1 MPRPSH
7 VRVGDSPLSAC
18 PHVTLHTYHPSFV
31 IAICSHLPLHPHGRS
46 FHAHSKLLKQP
57 QPVRA
62 CDIVSK
68 LALLHLELERDNA
81 MTAQG
86 VDDAAGRSQVEQ
98 LWCDACALLQEW
110 DCQCNPE
117 ETLVSSQF
125 GRIFIEVAR
134 RTQGNSC
141 FAPAP
146 PPSLQLSEYLHS
158 IRHISQIL
166 SLCDLLLRMC
176 SEGRV
181 KYIAHQLAL
190 LYQALVS
197 AKLPLDEAR
206 ISIEACI
213 PPALP
218 PLAQYYHSSCTS
230 PPLPPPL
237 NISLV
242 SITSS
247 AWPRQETCPSTKSTG
262 SAPSPPT
269 SLPPYRRSRL
279 SWSKGRASGGLQVS
293 VCVFDCFAV
302 RFQKLT

>member
-1 MPRPSH
+1 
-7 VRVGDSPLSAC
+7 
-18 PHVTLHTYHPSFV
+18 
-31 IAICSHLPLHPHGRS
+31 
-46 FHAHSKLLKQP
+46 
-57 QPVRA
+57 
-62 CDIVSK
+62 
-68 LALLHLELERDNA
+68 

-213 PPALP
+213 PPTLP
-218 PLAQYYHSSCTS
+218 PLAHYHHSSWTF
-230 PPLPPPL
+230 PPPPPEHQSRFDNFKRLAEAGNLPQHQVDWLSALATDLAASVSSLSPLVVKRPCEWWAAGECVCVRWLCCSVPEINL
-237 NISLV
+237 NDSCMQLLLQPLRR
-242 SITSS
+242 S
-247 AWPRQETCPSTKSTG
+247 ARRAYG
-262 SAPSPPT
+262 SASM
-269 SLPPYRRSRL
+269 RR
-279 SWSKGRASGGLQVS
+279 A
-293 VCVFDCFAV
+293 AHP
-302 RFQKLT
+302 